1 MTPPPQAPTRREKA
15 LLIALIVG
23 SVLLWNGQFGQAT
36 VLSRILRMNDVP
48 GILIGYRKTPH
59 LLLDGLRWWHG
70 SWIQDNVHV
79 FRPISSYLLWIE
91 TAVGLRWGFLWVA
104 WLGVFLF
111 TLDCVL
117 SAALA
122 WRFTRSRFCTVLAAL
137 LAPAIRF
144 WNWGGTHPGD
154 WLAWYAVHH
163 DLLMI
168 GFLLGALLF
177 FDVWLETARSK
188 HLALAWICFLLGALS
203 KEFVY
208 VFPLMAAALA
218 LGKPR
223 NAGVERRIALMQAG
237 YMLATTA
244 VLFCYRLLVLVDPY
258 NPPPLKASHILRK
271 PYLYWF
277 PAYFRYLPNRNY
289 WFPGLGLL
297 VFALAGAL
305 VRLGHGSRRA
315 WLSRPFAWP
324 AILAAMVGVLAL
336 YGALACPSPATAFWF
351 LFDEFPSR
359 ARLADFAE
367 LVFTPYSLYLL
378 WKYRRQEPTGAAF
391 ALLIL
396 SYLPVF
402 TYLGWHYTIT
412 GWFVRCAVY
421 WPVIARLV
429 WINVCA
435 GGTGG
440 KIGPENSVCA

>member
-1 MTPPPQAPTRREKA
+1 MI
-15 LLIALIVG
+15 LVFG
-23 SVLLWNGQFGQAT
+23 SVLLWNWQFVEAT
-36 VLSRILRMNDVP
+36 APSRIFEMNDVP
-48 GILIGYRKTPH
+48 GILIGYHKTPH

-79 FRPISSYLLWIE
+79 FRPVSSYLLWIE
-91 TAVGLRWGFLWVA
+91 TAIGLRWGFLWVA

-111 TLDCVL
+111 TVDCLL
-117 SAALA
+117 SVALA
-122 WRFTRSRFCTVLAAL
+122 WRFTHSRLCAGLAAL
-137 LAPAIRF
+137 LTPAIRF
-144 WNWGGTHPGD
+144 WNWGGTHPSD

-177 FDVWLETARSK
+177 FDRWLETTDRK
-188 HLALAWICFLLGALS
+188 HLALAWLCFVLGALS

-208 VFPLMAAALA
+208 IFPLMAATLA

-223 NAGVERRIALMQAG
+223 SVGVERRTALMQAG
-237 YMLATTA
+237 FMLAA
-244 VLFCYRLLVLVDPY
+244 AAILFCYRLLVLVDPY
-258 NPPPLKASHILRK
+258 NPPPLKATHFWRK

-277 PAYFRYLPNRNY
+277 PVYFRYLPNQIY

-297 VFALAGAL
+297 IFGMVGAL
-305 VRLGHGSRRA
+305 VKLGHSHQRA

-324 AILAAMVGVLAL
+324 AIFVAVIGILGIYCMLAG
-336 YGALACPSPATAFWF
+336 PSPAVVYWY
-351 LFDEFPSR
+351 LFDRYDFGG
-359 ARLADFAE
+359 RLGDLFE

-378 WKYRRQEPTGAAF
+378 WKYRREEPAGAAF

-402 TYLGWHYTIT
+402 TYLGWHYCIT

-421 WPVIARLV
+421 WPVVARLV
-429 WINVCA
+429 WRNV
-435 GGTGG
+435 GFTPGRGQG
-440 KIGPENSVCA
+440 DVIWPGPGP